1 MTALRALPARLLRAL
16 FLWASQRR
24 SLEWLV
30 RHLPLSRAAVR
41 RFVAGETLADVLPK
55 LERLR
60 AAGIATTVDL
70 LGESVPSAD
79 AARAAADRYLEA
91 IDALA
96 KRGLDVNVSLKLTQM
111 GLGVDEALC
120 HENVDRICAHA
131 KERNGFVRVD
141 MEDHTRTDV
150 TLSIVRDL
158 FARHGNVGA
167 VIQSYLR
174 RSAEDVA
181 DLDRRGI
188 RVRLCKGAY
197 NEPPSVAFATK
208 PEVDRSYAQLME
220 EVLTNGTYPALA
232 THDDRLIARAT
243 SFADRNGLERARFE
257 FQMLYGIRR
266 DLQER
271 LVADGWTVRVYV
283 PFGSQWYPYFMR
295 RLAERPANVVFLLRS
310 IVREGR
316 R

>member
-1 MTALRALPARLLRAL
+1 VTNVRALPARVLRAL
-16 FLWASQRR
+16 FLWASHRR

-30 RHLPLSRAAVR
+30 RHMPLSSWAVR
-41 RFVAGETLADVLPK
+41 RFVAGETLADVLPQ
-55 LERLR
+55 LEKLR
-60 AAGIATTVDL
+60 AAGIRTTVDL
-70 LGESVPSAD
+70 LGESVSSAD
-79 AARAAADRYLEA
+79 AARAAADRYLET

-96 KRGLDVNVSLKLTQM
+96 ARDLDVNVSLKLTQM

-120 HENVDRICAHA
+120 RENVERICAHA
-131 KERNGFVRVD
+131 RERDGFVRVD
-141 MEDHTRTDV
+141 MEDHTRTEV
-150 TLSIVRDL
+150 TLGIVRDL
-158 FARHGNVGA
+158 FATHGNVGA

-174 RSAEDVA
+174 RSVDDVV
-181 DLDRRGI
+181 DLDRLGI

-220 EVLTNGTYPALA
+220 ELLTSGTYPALA

-243 SFADRNGLERARFE
+243 EFARRNGIDRERFE

-271 LVADGWTVRVYV
+271 LVAEGWAVRVYV

-310 IVREGR
+310 ILREGR

>member
-1 MTALRALPARLLRAL
+1 MTTLRAAPGRLLRAL
-16 FLWASQRR
+16 FQWASHRR

-30 RHLPLSRAAVR
+30 RHAPLSSAAVR
-41 RFVAGETLADVLPK
+41 RFVAAETLADVLPQ
-55 LERLR
+55 LEKLR
-60 AAGIATTVDL
+60 AAGLRTTVDL
-70 LGESVPSAD
+70 LGESVASAD
-79 AARAAADRYLEA
+79 AARAAADRYLET

-96 KRGLDVNVSLKLTQM
+96 AAHLEVNVSLKLTQM
-111 GLGVDEALC
+111 GLAVDGALC
-120 HENVDRICAHA
+120 HGNAERICAHA

-150 TLSIVRDL
+150 TLGIVRDL
-158 FARHGNVGA
+158 FAGHGNVGA

-174 RSAEDVA
+174 RSADDVA
-181 DLDRRGI
+181 DLDRLGI
-188 RVRLCKGAY
+188 RIRLCKGAY

-208 PEVDRSYAQLME
+208 AEVDRSYAQLME
-220 EVLTNGTYPALA
+220 ELLTNGTYPALA

-243 SFADRNGLERARFE
+243 EFARRNDIDKDRFE

-271 LVADGWTVRVYV
+271 LVAEGWAVRVYV

-310 IVREGR
+310 ILREGR